1 MNVDADTP
9 ATEPDTTP
17 TDLTTDALSA
27 LDAGI
32 AAADAEEAPAAE
44 PTPADTTPQ
53 ADAGTPPADDPNAA
67 PPADGQPRPSRRKP
81 QPDAETEA
89 EIASLGLKDKTAER
103 FRTLAS
109 EVKELAP
116 IRDALKAAG
125 IEDVAKLPDVV
136 RRAEAGDFLFDEI
149 SKTGTSPE
157 QYGMALDY
165 LGLVA
170 KAGQGDLAAA
180 EKAYEVM
187 GKEYAALA
195 KMLGKEAPGIHDP
208 LAAHADLR
216 AEVEAGDLPRARAI
230 EIAGQRDRAE
240 YTGTVQRHQQETQQ
254 AAQKAEERGIQWLQ
268 QFDADMRQEDPAYE
282 AKRPALNE
290 AVRQIR
296 ETYHPSEWAQRTALA
311 YARIQAPVAVAAPPA
326 PAQPATAPRPDAPER
341 PAPGDGSDHL
351 TAAPTRSPTTSVT
364 RFAKF
369 QYYSNH
375 EGFWF
380 DEDRLIANGINIA
393 DDGSS
398 WTALKNGIQ
407 EGLALETLQN
417 GSQSAKAVPGL
428 DHIVSTTPGT
438 GDVVGGINAST
449 STYWR
454 NNASMAIA
462 SGGVVAALDA
472 MWDAC
477 IRYGGAMPTDIRCGQ
492 AFLNAYKAEAGT
504 TVNRQIIVNEQGG
517 TGLDASITRV
527 FYKGIELIWD
537 PTFEVLDAKLGAITY
552 PWTK

>member
-1 MNVDADTP
+1 MHIEGDTP

-32 AAADAEEAPAAE
+32 AAADAEEAPAA
-44 PTPADTTPQ
+44 DTTPP
-53 ADAGTPPADDPNAA
+53 ADAGTPPADGPNAA
-67 PPADGQPRPSRRKP
+67 PPADGQVPAQPQEDAPPADAQPPAAADAQP

-136 RRAEAGDFLFDEI
+136 KRAEAGDFLFDEI

-254 AAQKAEERGIQWLQ
+254 AAQQAEQRGIQWLQ

-296 ETYHPSEWAQRTALA
+296 EQYHPSEWAQRTALA

-326 PAQPATAPRPDAPER
+326 APAQPATPRPGPMRPSGPR
-341 PAPGDGSDHL
+341 PAMD
-351 TAAPTRSPTTSVT
+351 PTT
-364 RFAKF
+364 FA
-369 QYYSNH
+369 NPM
-375 EGFWF
+375 
-380 DEDRLIANGINIA
+380 D
-393 DDGSS
+393 
-398 WTALKNGIQ
+398 ALEYGIQ
-407 EGLALETLQN
+407 Q
-417 GSQSAKAVPGL
+417 
-428 DHIVSTTPGT
+428 
-438 GDVVGGINAST
+438 
-449 STYWR
+449 
-454 NNASMAIA
+454 A
-462 SGGVVAALDA
+462 SGG
-472 MWDAC
+472 
-477 IRYGGAMPTDIRCGQ
+477 
-492 AFLNAYKAEAGT
+492 
-504 TVNRQIIVNEQGG
+504 
-517 TGLDASITRV
+517 
-527 FYKGIELIWD
+527 
-537 PTFEVLDAKLGAITY
+537 
-552 PWTK
+552 